1 MNTDIPPD
9 IRPARRRSAQLPA
22 RTSRTLR
29 GASLSGCYRETAQGT
44 RESHI
49 YAGAVCAAR
58 WTQGHTAEAPMTGK
72 LSLYSGST
80 FLDEIAVADP
90 VVWGQRSD
98 LNRDYARGVSAWLWW
113 LAGTQPRPRW
123 LR

>member
-1 MNTDIPPD
+1 VNTDIPPD
-9 IRPARRRSAQLPA
+9 LCPRQEKERSAPSA
-22 RTSRTLR
+22 DEMEAAWTLLER
-29 GASLSGCYRETAQGT
+29 RYREAAQGT
-44 RESHI
+44 RESRV
-49 YAGAVCAAR
+49 YAGALCAAR
-58 WTQGHTAEAPMTGK
+58 WTQGHTDEAPMTGK
-72 LSLYSGST
+72 ASTYGGST

-113 LAGTQPRPRW
+113 IAGTQPRPGW